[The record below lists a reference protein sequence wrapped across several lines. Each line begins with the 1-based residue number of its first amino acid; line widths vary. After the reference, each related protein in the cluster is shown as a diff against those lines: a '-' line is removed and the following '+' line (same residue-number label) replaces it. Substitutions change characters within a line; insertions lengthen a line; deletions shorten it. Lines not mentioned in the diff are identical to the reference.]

1 MSQTSQTSQ
10 PSQPSQIGQ
19 SVASPTKPFFPP
31 EEQFWQRY
39 SPEYEAPI
47 SSVSSVVLHILLFA
61 LLIALS
67 LGLLN
72 FTRNTEPIGVTMVDV
87 DADFDTPTSE
97 SGAQPGG
104 SGPQVVEKRDN
115 QPNFEDLEELP
126 KAPAVRVSVAEL
138 PLDLRDDPAL
148 QQAITAD
155 TEAVKRLEGLEKSLR
170 EQLFAGVAKAPGAPG
185 PPGGKGQGKEGSG
198 AGVSKKTGTRVMR
211 WTMKFNTADG
221 FDYLRQLR
229 AMKAILAF
237 PQANGRIVTY
247 DLSKV
252 PPTPETGDLRKINR
266 MYWIDNSPES
276 MRGIAVAL
284 KMRFLPNQ
292 MIAFFPEELE
302 RRLLGAELDYMDRTY
317 GRRDEDAI
325 HQTFF
330 DITVDGDDYRVRVA
344 DLQLKG
350 R

>member
-1 MSQTSQTSQ
+1 MSQ
-10 PSQPSQIGQ
+10 
-19 SVASPTKPFFPP
+19 ASPPAQAAVPPTKPLFPP
-31 EEQFWQRY
+31 EERFWQRY
-39 SPEYEAPI
+39 SPEHEAPI
-47 SSVSSVVLHILLFA
+47 STVSSVVLHILMFT
-61 LLIALS
+61 LLVALS

-72 FTRNTEPIGVTMVDV
+72 FTRNTEPIGVTVVEVDP
-87 DADFDTPTSE
+87 DFDTPSSD
-97 SGAQPGG
+97 SGAPPGG
-104 SGPQVVEKRDN
+104 GGPVAVEKRDDRIK
-115 QPNFEDLEELP
+115 FEELEELP
-126 KAPAVRVSVAEL
+126 KAPAVRVSAAEL

-155 TEAVKRLEGLEKSLR
+155 TEAVKRLEGLDKSLR
-170 EQLFAGVAKAPGAPG
+170 EQLFAGVAKAPGPPG
-185 PPGGKGQGKEGSG
+185 PGGGKGQGKEGSG
-198 AGVSKKTGTRVMR
+198 TGVSTKTGTRVMR
-211 WTMKFNTADG
+211 WTMKFNTFDG

-237 PQANGRIVTY
+237 PQANGRVVTY
-247 DLSKV
+247 DLSKM
-252 PPTPETGDLRKINR
+252 PHTPETGDLRKINR

-284 KMRFLPNQ
+284 KLRFLPNQ

-330 DITVDGDDYRVRVA
+330 DITVEGQDYRVRVA
-344 DLQLKG
+344 DMQLKG